1 MRQAQTGVANGM
13 GLARTGLASLA
24 MAVLIAP
31 QASTEMRLALNATV
45 STQCAIA
52 DIDSEAWADGVLRV
66 SAQCNAQSYCIRLIS
81 GDTEIDLASVSLVE
95 PGADVRLR
103 SGDAWVT
110 QDRPGNRDIEIGV
123 DAPFALAGPI
133 SIRLDTL

>member
-13 GLARTGLASLA
+13 GLARMGLASLA

-66 SAQCNAQSYCIRLIS
+66 SAQCNAQSYRIRLIS

-95 PGADVRLR
+95 PGADVRDGSLVGAMLPCFVEGLDFGGEVCCFK
-103 SGDAWVT
+103 S
-110 QDRPGNRDIEIGV
+110 DIYE
-123 DAPFALAGPI
+123 
-133 SIRLDTL
+133 RLSVV